1 MMRPALIAILILLM
15 TTPVAIGQGD
25 SLSGRQLRQVRKDQA
40 YQQIKDLVESGSF
53 QFVAVWGQPQGGGR
67 MDLNGNNNYVRIEN
81 NEVETF
87 LQYFGRIYNGRLANA
102 NNGGILFKGD
112 MENWEVRYDEK
123 KRKINYRFTHKT
135 GPETYE
141 LIMRI
146 GAGGGASVTVSSSA
160 RDFMSFDGY
169 IEGLPAVDNPG

>member
-1 MMRPALIAILILLM
+1 MMRPALIAILLLLM

-25 SLSGRQLRQVRKDQA
+25 SLSGRQLRQFQKDQS
-40 YQQIKDLVESGSF
+40 YQQVKELVESGSF
-53 QFVAVWGQPQGGGR
+53 QFVAVWGQPQGGTR
-67 MDLNGNNNYVRIEN
+67 LDLNGNNNYVRIEDN
-81 NEVETF
+81 HVDTF
-87 LQYFGRIYNGRLANA
+87 LQYFGRIYNGRLANSG
-102 NNGGILFKGD
+102 NGGILFQGD

-146 GAGGGASVTVSSSA
+146 GAGGGASITVSSSA

-169 IEGLPAVDNPG
+169 IEALQSTEKPG

>member
-1 MMRPALIAILILLM
+1 MMRPALIAILLLLM
-15 TTPVAIGQGD
+15 TTPVAMGQVD
-25 SLSGRQLRQVRKDQA
+25 SLTGRQLRNFQKDQA
-40 YQQIKDLVESGSF
+40 YKQVKDLVESGNF

-67 MDLNGNNNYVRIEN
+67 LDLNGNNNYVRIEDN
-81 NEVETF
+81 HVDTF
-87 LQYFGRIYNGRLANA
+87 LQYFGRVYNGRIANG
-102 NNGGILFKGD
+102 NNGGILFQGD

-169 IEGLPAVDNPG
+169 IEPLKAADKPG